1 MVFLSQC
8 FKEKDR
14 IINLLKESYFM
25 ENEFVLIIDF
35 GSQVTQL
42 IARRL
47 RELNVY
53 CEIHPFNKVNDEFLK
68 KFNPKAIILSGGPAS
83 VLNDNAPKPP
93 SSIYDLEVPILGIC
107 YGQQIMMQMLGG
119 SVVSGSGTSE
129 FGKSFVKLNNKS
141 KNIKL
146 LEGLFLNEGKEE
158 VWMSHGDHVATI
170 PKDFEVYGVSENA
183 PFAIIGNEKKH
194 FYGVQFHPEV
204 FHTLNGKV
212 LIKNFLKLSNFSF
225 NWSMQSY
232 LQQSVEEI
240 KMKVGN
246 KKVICAL
253 SGGVDSSV
261 TAILINKA
269 IGNQLTCIYVNN
281 GLMRKNES
289 EEVLK
294 LYREHYKLNLI
305 EANEKNLFLSN
316 LKGIK
321 DPEKKRKIIG
331 KLFIQVFEKHALEI
345 GDVSFLAQGTLYPDV
360 IESVSFSGGPS
371 VTIKSHHNVGG
382 LPKKMNLDLIE
393 PLRELFKDEVRLL
406 GKELGIPNDFLERHP
421 FPGPGLAIRCPGEIT
436 DEKLNILRNADSIYI
451 QQIKKHGLYNKIWQA
466 FTVIL
471 PVKTVGV
478 MGDTRTYDYVCA
490 LRAVTSLDGMTAD
503 YYPFT
508 HEFLSETA
516 TAIIN
521 NVKGINRVTYD
532 ITSKPP
538 GTIEWE

>member
-14 IINLLKESYFM
+14 IINFSRESYLM

-53 CEIHPFNKVNDEFLK
+53 CEIHPFNRVNDEFLK
-68 KFNPKAIILSGGPAS
+68 KINPKAIILSGGPAS

-129 FGKSFVKLNNKS
+129 FGKSFVKIYNKS
-141 KNIKL
+141 KYTKL

-158 VWMSHGDHVATI
+158 VWMSHGDHVASI
-170 PKDFEVYGVSENA
+170 PKDFEVYGISENA
-183 PFAIIGNEKKH
+183 PFAIIGNENKH

-204 FHTLNGKV
+204 FHTLNGKA

-225 NWSMQSY
+225 KWSMQSY
-232 LQQSVEEI
+232 LQQSLEEI
-240 KMKVGN
+240 KKKVGN

-331 KLFIQVFEKHALEI
+331 KLFIQVFEKHALQI

-406 GKELGIPNDFLERHP
+406 GKELAIPNDFLERHP

-521 NVKGINRVTYD
+521 NVRGINRVTYD

>member
-47 RELNVY
+47 RELKVY

-68 KFNPKAIILSGGPAS
+68 KINPKAIILSGGPAS
-83 VLNDNAPKPP
+83 VLNERAPKPP
-93 SSIYDLEVPILGIC
+93 SNIYDLEVPILGIC

-119 SVVSGSGTSE
+119 SVISGSGTSE
-129 FGKSFVKLNNKS
+129 FGKSYVKLNNKS

-146 LEGLFLNEGKEE
+146 LEGLFLKKGKEE

-225 NWSMQSY
+225 NWSMQYY
-232 LQQSVEEI
+232 LQQSIEEI
-240 KMKVGN
+240 KKKVGN

-289 EEVLK
+289 KEVLK

-305 EANEKNLFLSN
+305 EANEKNLFLSK

-331 KLFIQVFEKHALEI
+331 KLFIQIFEKHALEI

-382 LPKKMNLDLIE
+382 LPKKMNLNLIE
-393 PLRELFKDEVRLL
+393 PLRDLFKDEVRLL
-406 GKELGIPNDFLERHP
+406 GKELGIPNDFIERHP

-478 MGDTRTYDYVCA
+478 MGDARTYDYVCA

-521 NVKGINRVTYD
+521 NVRGINRVTYD

>member
-1 MVFLSQC
+1 MAFLSQC

-14 IINLLKESYFM
+14 INFTRESYLM

-53 CEIHPFNKVNDEFLK
+53 CEIHPFNKVQDEFLK

-107 YGQQIMMQMLGG
+107 YGQQIMMKMLGG
-119 SVVSGSGTSE
+119 SVISGSRTSE
-129 FGKSFVKLNNKS
+129 FGKSHVKLNNKI
-141 KNIKL
+141 KNIKF
-146 LEGLFLNEGKEE
+146 LEGLFLKDGKEK

-170 PKDFEVYGVSENA
+170 PKDFKVYGVSENA

-204 FHTLNGKV
+204 FHTLNGKI

-225 NWSMQSY
+225 NWTMQSY

-240 KMKVGN
+240 KLKVGN

-269 IGNQLTCIYVNN
+269 IGDQLTCIYVNN

-289 EEVLK
+289 KEVLK
-294 LYREHYKLNLI
+294 LYREHFKLNLI
-305 EANEKNLFLSN
+305 EANEKNLFLSK

-331 KLFIQVFEKHALEI
+331 KLFIEIFEKHALEI

-393 PLRELFKDEVRLL
+393 PLRELFKDEVRIL
-406 GKELGIPNDFLERHP
+406 GKKLGIPNDFIDRHP

-478 MGDTRTYDYVCA
+478 MGDKRTYDYVCA

>member
-14 IINLLKESYFM
+14 IINSTKESYLM

-53 CEIHPFNKVNDEFLK
+53 CEIYPFNKVHNELLK
-68 KFNPKAIILSGGPAS
+68 KINPKAIILSGGPAS
-83 VLNDNAPKPP
+83 VLDHNAPKPP
-93 SSIYDLEVPILGIC
+93 SSIYDLKVPILGIC

-119 SVVSGSGTSE
+119 SVISGSGTSE
-129 FGKSFVKLNNKS
+129 FGKSYVKLNNKS

-146 LEGLFLNEGKEE
+146 LEGLFLEEEKEE

-204 FHTLNGKV
+204 FHTLNGNV

-225 NWSMQSY
+225 NWSMQFY
-232 LQQSVEEI
+232 LQQSLEEI
-240 KMKVGN
+240 KTKVGN

-269 IGNQLTCIYVNN
+269 IGNQLTCIYVDN
-281 GLMRKNES
+281 GLMRQNES

-305 EANEKNLFLSN
+305 EAKEKKLFLSN

-382 LPKKMNLDLIE
+382 LPKKMNLDLLE

-421 FPGPGLAIRCPGEIT
+421 FPGPGLAIRCPGEINN
-436 DEKLNILRNADSIYI
+436 EKLDILRNADAIYI
-451 QQIKKHGLYNKIWQA
+451 DQIKKYGLYNKIWQA

-516 TAIIN
+516 TTIIN

-532 ITSKPP
+532 LTSKPP

>member
-14 IINLLKESYFM
+14 IVNLLKESYFM

-47 RELNVY
+47 RELKVY

-68 KFNPKAIILSGGPAS
+68 KINPKAIILSGGPAS
-83 VLNDNAPKPP
+83 VLNKRAPKPP
-93 SSIYDLEVPILGIC
+93 SNIYDLEVPILGIC

-129 FGKSFVKLNNKS
+129 FGKSYVKLNNKS

-146 LEGLFLNEGKEE
+146 LEGLFLKKGKEE

-225 NWSMQSY
+225 NWSMQYY
-232 LQQSVEEI
+232 LQQSIEEI
-240 KMKVGN
+240 KKKVGN

-289 EEVLK
+289 KEVLK

-305 EANEKNLFLSN
+305 EANEKNLFLSK

-331 KLFIQVFEKHALEI
+331 KLFIQIFEKHALEI

-382 LPKKMNLDLIE
+382 LPKKMNLNLIE
-393 PLRELFKDEVRLL
+393 PLRDLFKDEVRLL
-406 GKELGIPNDFLERHP
+406 GKELGIPNDFIERHP

-478 MGDTRTYDYVCA
+478 MGDARTYDYVCA

-521 NVKGINRVTYD
+521 NVRGINRVTYD

>member
-14 IINLLKESYFM
+14 MINLLKESNFM

-53 CEIHPFNKVNDEFLK
+53 CEIHPFNKVHEEFLK

-83 VLNDNAPKPP
+83 ALNDNAPKPP
-93 SSIYDLEVPILGIC
+93 LSIYDLEVPILGIC

-129 FGKSFVKLNNKS
+129 FGKSFVNINNKS
-141 KNIKL
+141 KDIKF
-146 LEGLFLNEGKEE
+146 LEGLFLDQGKEE

-170 PKDFEVYGVSENA
+170 PKDFEVYGISENA
-183 PFAIIGNEKKH
+183 PFAIVGNEKKH

-204 FHTLNGKV
+204 IHTLNGKE

-232 LQQSVEEI
+232 LQHSVEEI
-240 KMKVGN
+240 KIKVGN
-246 KKVICAL
+246 KKVICAV

-294 LYREHYKLNLI
+294 LYRDHYKLNLI

-321 DPEKKRKIIG
+321 DPEKKRKTIG
-331 KLFIQVFEKHALEI
+331 KLFIQVFEKHSLEI

-436 DEKLNILRNADSIYI
+436 EEKLNILRNADSIYI

>member
-14 IINLLKESYFM
+14 IIKFTIESYLM

-119 SVVSGSGTSE
+119 SVISGSGTSE
-129 FGKSFVKLNNKS
+129 FGKSFVKLVYKS

-146 LEGLFLNEGKEE
+146 LEGLFLKEGKEE

-170 PKDFEVYGVSENA
+170 PIDFNVYGISENA

-204 FHTLNGKV
+204 FHTLNGKI
-212 LIKNFLKLSNFSF
+212 LMKNFLKLSNFSF

-232 LQQSVEEI
+232 LQKSLEEI
-240 KMKVGN
+240 KIKVGN

-289 EEVLK
+289 EEVLN

-305 EANEKNLFLSN
+305 EANEKKLFLSN
-316 LKGIK
+316 LKKIK

-331 KLFIQVFEKHALEI
+331 KLFIQVFEKHALQI

-406 GKELGIPNDFLERHP
+406 GKELGIPNNFLERHP

-478 MGDTRTYDYVCA
+478 MGDKRTYDYVCA

>member
-1 MVFLSQC
+1 
-8 FKEKDR
+8 
-14 IINLLKESYFM
+14 M
-25 ENEFVLIIDF
+25 ENEIVLIIDF

-53 CEIHPFNKVNDEFLK
+53 CEIHPFNQVNDEFLK
-68 KFNPKAIILSGGPAS
+68 KFNAKAIILSGGPAS
-83 VLNDNAPKPP
+83 VLNNNAPKPP
-93 SSIYDLEVPILGIC
+93 PSIYDLEVPILGIC
-107 YGQQIMMQMLGG
+107 YGQQIMMQTLGG

-129 FGKSFVKLNNKS
+129 FGKSYVKINKKS
-141 KNIKL
+141 KNNKL
-146 LEGLFLNEGKEE
+146 LEGLFLNEEKEE
-158 VWMSHGDHVATI
+158 VWMSHGDHVASI

-232 LQQSVEEI
+232 LQQSIEEI
-240 KMKVGN
+240 KKKVGY

-269 IGNQLTCIYVNN
+269 IGSQLTCIYVNN

-294 LYREHYKLNLI
+294 LYKEHYKLNLV

-331 KLFIQVFEKHALEI
+331 KLFIQVFEKHALQI
-345 GDVSFLAQGTLYPDV
+345 GDVCFLAQGTLYPDV

-382 LPKKMNLDLIE
+382 LPEKMNLDLLE
-393 PLRELFKDEVRLL
+393 PLRELFKDEVRKIGL
-406 GKELGIPNDFLERHP
+406 ELGLPYDMVYRHP
-421 FPGPGLAIRCPGEIT
+421 FPGPGLGVRILGEVKKEYA
-436 DEKLNILRNADSIYI
+436 DILREADAIFIEELHNSGWYH
-451 QQIKKHGLYNKIWQA
+451 KTSQA
-466 FTVIL
+466 FAVFL
-471 PVKTVGV
+471 PVKSVGV
-478 MGDTRTYDYVCA
+478 VGDGRRYEWVIA
-490 LRAVTSLDGMTAD
+490 LRAVETIDFMTARWAHLP
-503 YYPFT
+503 Y
-508 HEFLSETA
+508 ELLEKVSNR
-516 TAIIN
+516 IIN
-521 NVKGINRVTYD
+521 EIADVSRVTYD
-532 ITSKPP
+532 VSSKPP
-538 GTIEWE
+538 ATIEWE

>member
-1 MVFLSQC
+1 
-8 FKEKDR
+8 
-14 IINLLKESYFM
+14 M

-47 RELNVY
+47 RELKVY
-53 CEIHPFNKVNDEFLK
+53 CEIHPFNKVHDEFLK
-68 KFNPKAIILSGGPAS
+68 KINPKAIILSGGPAS
-83 VLNDNAPKPP
+83 VLNDRAPKPP
-93 SSIYDLEVPILGIC
+93 SNIYDLEIPILGIC
-107 YGQQIMMQMLGG
+107 YGQQIMMKMLGG

-129 FGKSFVKLNNKS
+129 FGKSYVKLNNKS
-141 KNIKL
+141 KNTKL
-146 LEGLFLNEGKEE
+146 LEGLFLKEGKEE

-183 PFAIIGNEKKH
+183 PFAIIGNEKKY

-294 LYREHYKLNLI
+294 LYRDHYKLNLI

-321 DPEKKRKIIG
+321 DPEKKRKTIG
-331 KLFIQVFEKHALEI
+331 KLFIQVFEKHALKI

-466 FTVIL
+466 FAVIL

-478 MGDTRTYDYVCA
+478 MGDTRTYDYACA
-490 LRAVTSLDGMTAD
+490 LRAVTSFDGMTAD

>member
-25 ENEFVLIIDF
+25 KNEFVLIIDF

-47 RELNVY
+47 RELKVY
-53 CEIHPFNKVNDEFLK
+53 CEIHPFNKVHDEFLK

-83 VLNDNAPKPP
+83 VLNDRAPKPP
-93 SSIYDLEVPILGIC
+93 SNIYDLEVPILGIC

-129 FGKSFVKLNNKS
+129 FGKSYVKLNNKS

-146 LEGLFLNEGKEE
+146 LEGLFLKEGKEE

-183 PFAIIGNEKKH
+183 PFAIIGNQKKH

-240 KMKVGN
+240 KMRVGN

-294 LYREHYKLNLI
+294 LYRDHYKLNLI
-305 EANEKNLFLSN
+305 EANEKKLFLSN

-321 DPEKKRKIIG
+321 DPEKKRKTIG

-406 GKELGIPNDFLERHP
+406 GKELGIPKDFLDRHP

-436 DEKLNILRNADSIYI
+436 DEKLNILRNADTIYI

-466 FTVIL
+466 FAVIL

>member
-14 IINLLKESYFM
+14 IINFLRESYFM
-25 ENEFVLIIDF
+25 GNEFVLIIDF

-53 CEIHPFNKVNDEFLK
+53 CEIHPFNNVNDEFLK
-68 KFNPKAIILSGGPAS
+68 KNYPKAIILSGGPSS
-83 VLNDNAPKPP
+83 VLNNNAPKPP
-93 SSIYDLEVPILGIC
+93 SCIYDLKVPVLGIC

-119 SVVSGSGTSE
+119 SVISGSGTSE
-129 FGKSFVKLNNKS
+129 FGKSYVKINNKGNS
-141 KNIKL
+141 TKL

-158 VWMSHGDHVATI
+158 VWMSHGDHVASI

-232 LQQSVEEI
+232 LQQSVGEI
-240 KMKVGN
+240 KKKVGN

-289 EEVLK
+289 EEVLN

-305 EANEKNLFLSN
+305 EVDETNLFLSY
-316 LKGIK
+316 LRGIK
-321 DPEKKRKIIG
+321 EPEKKRKIIG
-331 KLFIQVFEKHALEI
+331 NLFIQVFEKYALEI

-451 QQIKKHGLYNKIWQA
+451 NQIKKHGLYNKIWQA